1 MRGHM
6 TDIAPLSPMQNMQDV
21 RREVDRI
28 DATLIALLE
37 QRFACMDAA
46 ATIKADR
53 DLVRDE
59 NRKAQVIENVK
70 KLATEA
76 AIPVATMAAI
86 WELLIETSISYE
98 LQKWDD
104 NRS

>member
-46 ATIKADR
+46 AIIKSDR
-53 DLVRDE
+53 GLVRDE